1 MSDLTLGRERLRDL
15 VACLLDAYPRVI
27 APVALSSA
35 EATTPGARQAHPA
48 FGPSTGVVAFQ
59 PVLAPEE
66 ACFDFVNSTRS
77 IKDCFL
83 PPSEPLFSF
92 EQAKGE
98 GQLRPS
104 PPDEQATVI
113 VGSRP
118 CDAASLPLLDRV
130 FTEEP
135 SDERW
140 ARRRGRTTVVTIACS
155 YGDPYCFCTSVGLAP
170 DSPEGSDVLLV
181 PRADGRYAV
190 RTLTAKGSALLE
202 TVGSLLSS
210 SDPAESRL
218 ADVPERF
225 DIESA
230 QAWLRS
236 HFDDD
241 SERSE
246 TPRWAELAFAC
257 LGCGVCTYLCPTCYC
272 FDIIDEG
279 NTRWGTRRRNWDSC
293 SFGLFTEHASGHNPR
308 PTVWRRWRQRL
319 QHKFNYFAER
329 FAAVACTGC
338 GRCRRHCPVA
348 LGVEDTLTRI
358 APAR

>member
-1 MSDLTLGRERLRDL
+1 MSDLTLGRQRLRDL
-15 VACLLDAYPRVI
+15 VAGLLEAYPRVI
-27 APVALSSA
+27 APVALPA
-35 EATTPGARQAHPA
+35 GGRATTPA
-48 FGPSTGVVAFQ
+48 VVFQ
-59 PVLAPEE
+59 PLVAPEE

-83 PPSEPLFSF
+83 PASERLFCF

-98 GQLRPS
+98 GQLRPCQ
-104 PPDEQATVI
+104 PDESAEPRI
-113 VGSRP
+113 IIGSRP
-118 CDAASLPLLDRV
+118 CDAASLPLLDRL

-140 ARRRGRTTVVTIACS
+140 ARRRERTTVVTIACS
-155 YGDPYCFCTSVGLAP
+155 QADPYCFCTSVGLAP

-190 RTLTAKGSALLE
+190 RTVTEKGSALVE
-202 TVGSLLSS
+202 KVRPLLSTAG
-210 SDPAESRL
+210 PAVPRV
-218 ADVPERF
+218 ADVPQRF

-236 HFDDD
+236 HFDD
-241 SERSE
+241 ERWE
-246 TPRWAELAFAC
+246 ELAFAC
-257 LGCGVCTYLCPTCYC
+257 LGCGLCTYLCPTCHC

-279 NTRWGTRRRNWDSC
+279 NARRGTRRRNWDSC
-293 SFGLFTEHASGHNPR
+293 SFRLFTEHASGHNPR

-319 QHKFNYFAER
+319 QHKFNYFCER

-338 GRCRRHCPVA
+338 GRCRRHCPAA

-358 APAR
+358 APVR